1 MYTEEQY
8 KFALNRI
15 EKLLPL
21 VTDETP
27 KSDKNAIELALMSE
41 IVVAYEEEHYP
52 LDKLSVGEL
61 ILIGLKEQNKT
72 QKQLAEDLGI
82 SPSRVSDFI
91 KGRGEPSLS
100 LAGKICRL
108 LAIEPALILNY

>member
-1 MYTEEQY
+1 MYTKEQY
-8 KFALNRI
+8 QFALARI
-15 EKLLPL
+15 EELLPL

-27 KSDKNAIELALMSE
+27 KTDKNAVELALMSE
-41 IVVAYEEEHYP
+41 IVVAYEEAHYP
-52 LDKLSVGEL
+52 LEKLSVGEL

-100 LAGKICRL
+100 IAGKICRL
-108 LAIEPALILNY
+108 LSIEPALILDC

>member
-8 KFALNRI
+8 QFALNRI
-15 EKLLPL
+15 EELLPV

-27 KSDKNAIELALMSE
+27 KTDKNAIELAIMSD
-41 IVVAYEEEHYP
+41 IVIAYEEEHYP
-52 LDKLSVGEL
+52 LESLSVGEL

-82 SPSRVSDFI
+82 SPSRISDFVN
-91 KGRGEPSLS
+91 GRGEPSLS

-108 LAIEPALILNY
+108 LAIEPALILNC

>member
-1 MYTEEQY
+1 MYTKEQY
-8 KFALNRI
+8 NFALNRI
-15 EKLLPL
+15 EELLPL
-21 VTDETP
+21 VTDEIAKT
-27 KSDKNAIELALMSE
+27 DKLAIELALMSD
-41 IVVAYEEEHYP
+41 IVISYEEEHYP
-52 LDKLSVGEL
+52 LAKLSVGEL

-108 LAIEPALILNY
+108 LSIEPALILNC